1 MKNIETVYLALGTN
15 LGKRTENLVKACAEL
30 KNFVQI
36 ERVSHIYETP
46 PWGIT
51 DQPKFLNQV
60 IKATTLLSP
69 QDLLKAAK
77 DIEVKLGRVPSEQY
91 GPRLI
96 DIDILV
102 YGCHEVSSPDLTI
115 PHPHLTERAFVMVP
129 LAEIAPD
136 LTLPGEDERTISVRL
151 QALDR
156 RGIQVYTE
164 KHG

>member
-15 LGKRTENLVKACAEL
+15 LGNRSENLVKVCAEL

-60 IKATTLLSP
+60 LEVTTLLSP
-69 QDLLKAAK
+69 QDLLKAVK
-77 DIEVKLGRVPSEQY
+77 EIEVKLGRVPAERY

-96 DIDILV
+96 DIDLLV
-102 YGCHEVSSPDLTI
+102 YGCHEVSSPNLTI
-115 PHPHLTERAFVMVP
+115 PHPRLTERAFVMVP

-136 LTLPGEDERTISVRL
+136 LTLPGEDQRTIAERL
-151 QALDR
+151 QSLDQH
-156 RGIQVYTE
+156 GIRVYTE